1 MFVNPVGE
9 QDGVVA
15 GIHAGAHSGHDTI
28 GPSVVGRVPGAAQKA
43 VGILDHELERNPTG
57 LRAEC
62 PELTLRVA
70 AYPQQHKVDNVGDI
84 DVISRVGEGIWPGK
98 KSLGFTPELPTAIV
112 DILVVP
118 EIIIGVD
125 RIVVILRS
133 AEVARGHV
141 RAPALA

>member
-1 MFVNPVGE
+1 M
-9 QDGVVA
+9 
-15 GIHAGAHSGHDTI
+15 
-28 GPSVVGRVPGAAQKA
+28 VGRVPGAAQEA
-43 VGILDHELERNPTG
+43 VGILDHELERNPTR

-62 PELTLRVA
+62 SELALRIA
-70 AYPQQHKVDNVGDI
+70 AHPQQHKVDNVGDI

-141 RAPALA
+141 RAPALAQMVLPPVVAV